1 MKRLT
6 TIVILALICFAVGAT
21 NASIDNVA
29 KKGKKNKKAAK
40 TETIQITTNI
50 WGLELA
56 KSNRQQVIDTLTAKG
71 YKVDTEKYSGVVSI
85 ENTELTFGPFTWNFA
100 YFRFENDILMDVW
113 FYTNNFDSYN
123 STLAQYDGIKAK
135 LDSKYATLYDKDAKF
150 INAVKLD
157 SYVDKNTRLS
167 LILVSNQDS
176 HSFTVI
182 LNYANIELVKKS
194 GMKGL
199 NEL

>member
-29 KKGKKNKKAAK
+29 KKGKKNKK
-40 TETIQITTNI
+40 ETIQITTNI

-71 YKVDTEKYSGVVSI
+71 YKVDTEKYNGVVSI
-85 ENTELTFGPFTWNFA
+85 ENTELTFGPFNWNFA

-157 SYVDKNTRLS
+157 SYVDKNTRLT
-167 LILVSNQDS
+167 LLLVSNQDS

>member
-40 TETIQITTNI
+40 TETVQITTNI

-56 KSNRQQVIDTLTAKG
+56 KSSRQQVIDTLTAKG
-71 YKVDTEKYSGVVSI
+71 YKVDTEKYKGIVSV
-85 ENTELTFGPFTWNFA
+85 ENTELVFGPFTWSNV
-100 YFRFENDILMDVW
+100 YFRFEDEILMDVW
-113 FYTNNFDSYN
+113 FYTNNYNPYN
-123 STLAQYDGIKAK
+123 STLAHYESIKAK
-135 LDSKYATLYDKDAKF
+135 LDSKYATIYDKNAKF

-157 SYVDKNTRLS
+157 SYTDNTTRLS
-167 LILVSNQDS
+167 LVIASNQDS
-176 HSFTVI
+176 HSFSII
-182 LNYANIELVKKS
+182 LNYADIKLVEKS
-194 GMKGL
+194 GKRGM